1 MSVDPLMALNDDHR
15 ELQRL
20 LKENRELRNANA
32 SLRVA
37 VESKRVCSN
46 CKGKTSVSASSS
58 TSAAAAAGGV
68 GTLEGGKEEAGH
80 SSETNSKS
88 SGNSVSLK
96 KMKEE
101 LQRTK
106 EELER
111 TQQGERQVSEEYK
124 QLKSLFESFVVE
136 VCEREEAYKLAFLRA
151 YEKIEEQKSLAESL
165 QRQLE
170 ERPPPTLISETPV
183 TPTPPLPLP
192 ASSSPP
198 VVNGLDPSSLHDLV
212 DTLRTSLSELE
223 FRLGFNAD
231 TSNRQIAPVAVSR
244 ATRGKGRSA
253 KSVHSSQ
260 MENSTH
266 NPQLTE
272 NEPQRE
278 LQSLTSTT
286 PTPTP
291 TLLPPQPM
299 KREGNQY
306 QESQNKSQEN
316 LNKPSVV
323 EPARGAGVLRS
334 STLSSSHSTT
344 TERKK
349 RVRKTRGETETVKR
363 QAVEG
368 PSESS
373 AASLFKGFTR
383 TTEAPKL
390 SVVNFGTEPIADYLA
405 LLEKTDT
412 HGIDILRRELIKFC
426 ASNLNI
432 LASYA
437 VEHFLSKSSLLA
449 SAVTLWKHTER
460 VMHISKGVFEAFIKE
475 AVRKMVHL
483 LSPEGTEPV
492 DHSSQL
498 RCLALVVRM
507 ACAVQLRE
515 TDQGEEALFVAFYE
529 CTVSTLRA
537 WRLGTLVS
545 GQQHV
550 LGPWM
555 LTVRHLCGFV
565 EDFHMVMH
573 YYANLEHVLNA
584 LTIPKSLTRYTIQAV
599 MSLCYFTSSSESL
612 TPSVGKSGDIETWM
626 SFCDAMDWS
635 YNELPLDMIVS
646 AAARLL
652 AQSND
657 AYKHGEALLS
667 LRLLVLQKGFGLLQP
682 LMEELRSSGG
692 EVDVDAA
699 FAELFSLAVIDLQLE
714 DPRDEQWC
722 RAMAFFS
729 DYLSTCS
736 VERVKSAEE
745 LIAACKDTH
754 LLVLRAVLQLCHGA
768 NAVTEKSVVHLTNI
782 LSWAKAL
789 QIVLARSSR
798 ENENAIVTHPLRKT
812 VLGRQLL
819 YLSQQEL

>member
-1 MSVDPLMALNDDHR
+1 MSVDPLMALTDDHR

-37 VESKRVCSN
+37 MESKHVCNN
-46 CKGKTSVSASSS
+46 CKGKTAASSS
-58 TSAAAAAGGV
+58 SSASAAANSG
-68 GTLEGGKEEAGH
+68 GTLEGGKAEVDH

-88 SGNSVSLK
+88 AGNAVSVK
-96 KMKEE
+96 KMKDE

-106 EELER
+106 DELER
-111 TQQGERQVSEEYK
+111 IQQGEQKTSEEYK

-136 VCEREEAYKLAFLRA
+136 VCEREEAYKLAFLKA

-165 QRQLE
+165 QRQLQ
-170 ERPPPTLISETPV
+170 ERPPTLITETPV
-183 TPTPPLPLP
+183 TPTPTPPLPLP
-192 ASSSPP
+192 SPP
-198 VVNGLDPSSLHDLV
+198 VVRGLDPSSLYDLV
-212 DTLRTSLSELE
+212 DTLKTSVSELE
-223 FRLGFNAD
+223 FRLGLSSD
-231 TSNRQIAPVAVSR
+231 TGNRQGAPVAVSR
-244 ATRGKGRSA
+244 TTRGKTRSS
-253 KSVHSSQ
+253 KPVNSSEV
-260 MENSTH
+260 ENSTL
-266 NPQLTE
+266 NPLLKDT
-272 NEPQRE
+272 EPQGE
-278 LQSLTSTT
+278 LES
-286 PTPTP
+286 PTPTVQ
-291 TLLPPQPM
+291 TPQPPIPAAVGAPM
-299 KREGNQY
+299 KAQRHQYEQSREKL
-306 QESQNKSQEN
+306 S
-316 LNKPSVV
+316 KPSVV

-334 STLSSSHSTT
+334 SALSSSQSTT

-349 RVRKTRGETETVKR
+349 RVRKKREETETVKR
-363 QAVEG
+363 HAVEK

-383 TTEAPKL
+383 TAEAPKL

-426 ASNLNI
+426 VSNLNL

-437 VEHFLSKSSLLA
+437 VEHFLSKTSLSA

-460 VMHISKGVFEAFIKE
+460 VMHIGKGVFDVFIKE
-475 AVRKMVHL
+475 AVRKMVNL
-483 LSPEGTEPV
+483 LSPDGTEPV
-492 DHSSQL
+492 DHSPQL

-507 ACAVQLRE
+507 ACAVQLRDN
-515 TDQGEEALFVAFYE
+515 DQGGEALFVAFYE

-537 WRLGTLVS
+537 WRLGSLVS

-565 EDFHMVMH
+565 EDFHMVMR

-612 TPSVGKSGDIETWM
+612 TASVEKVGDIESWM

-635 YNELPLDMIVS
+635 YNELPLDKIGS

-652 AQSND
+652 AHSDD

-682 LMEELRSSGG
+682 LMEELRTSGG

-714 DPRDEQWC
+714 DPRDEQWR

-768 NAVTEKSVVHLTNI
+768 NAVTEESASHLTNI
-782 LSWAKAL
+782 LCWAKAL
-789 QIVLARSSR
+789 QIVLARTSSR
-798 ENENAIVTHPLRKT
+798 ENEHGIVAHPLRNT
-812 VLGRQLL
+812 LLGRQLL